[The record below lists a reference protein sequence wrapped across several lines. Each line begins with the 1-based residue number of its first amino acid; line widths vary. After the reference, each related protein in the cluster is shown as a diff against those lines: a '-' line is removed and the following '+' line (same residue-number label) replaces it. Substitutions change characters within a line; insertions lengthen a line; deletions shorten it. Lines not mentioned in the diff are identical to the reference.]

1 MKRPIPTAA
10 IVFGLLALVPAFSA
24 ATDATLWLDIDAPT
38 PALSHGESE
47 SWSALRATFAVIA
60 FSTAG

>member
-1 MKRPIPTAA
+1 MKRPIPTA

-24 ATDATLWLDIDAPT
+24 ATDATLWLNIDALT

-47 SWSALRATFAVIA
+47 TWSALRAIIAV
-60 FSTAG
+60 TAYR